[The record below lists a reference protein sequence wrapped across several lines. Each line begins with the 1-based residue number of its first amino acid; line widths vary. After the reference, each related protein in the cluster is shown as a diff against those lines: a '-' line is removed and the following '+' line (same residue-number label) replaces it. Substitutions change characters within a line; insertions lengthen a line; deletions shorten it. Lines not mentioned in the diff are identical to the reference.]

1 MASGLL
7 PRPCHAASDV
17 ENKAMEPSLE
27 DLARERHA
35 RSNPGFPW
43 RLIGLIALCLAIGG
57 LGSAATMPEIKGWYA
72 GLIKPSFNPP
82 NWIFGP
88 VWSTLYVLMAAS
100 AAAAWTE
107 RQARRTFFIILLVNS
122 LWSLLFFG
130 LHRPD
135 LALIDILG
143 YLILL
148 VIWIRQLW
156 PQHRGYALLQLPHL
170 AWVSFATVL
179 NASIWWLNK

>member
-1 MASGLL
+1 MASGL
-7 PRPCHAASDV
+7 RPEPCLAPTPGD
-17 ENKAMEPSLE
+17 NGPMEP
-27 DLARERHA
+27 APGQRRNIG
-35 RSNPGFPW
+35 RSV
-43 RLIGLIALCLAIGG
+43 LLAISCNLVGA
-57 LGSAATMPEIKGWYA
+57 LGAYTTRPEIKGWYSE
-72 GLIKPSFNPP
+72 LTKPGFNPP

-88 VWSTLYVLMAAS
+88 IWVTIYIWMALAAS
-100 AAAAWTE
+100 AAWTD

-130 LHRPD
+130 IHRPD

-148 VIWIRQLW
+148 IIWIRQLW
-156 PQHRGYALLQLPHL
+156 PQHRGYALLQIPHL
-170 AWVSFATVL
+170 LWVSFATVL

>member
-1 MASGLL
+1 MSASPTPSG
-7 PRPCHAASDV
+7 PR
-17 ENKAMEPSLE
+17 
-27 DLARERHA
+27 LA
-35 RSNPGFPW
+35 
-43 RLIGLIALCLAIGG
+43 RLIGLIVLCLGVGG

-72 GLIKPSFNPP
+72 ALVKPSFNPP

-88 VWSTLYVLMAAS
+88 VWSTLYGLMAWSAS
-100 AAAAWTE
+100 AAWDD
-107 RQARRTFFIILLVNS
+107 RPARRTFFIILLVNS

-148 VIWIRQLW
+148 GIWIRRLW
-156 PQHRGYALLQLPHL
+156 PHHRGAALLQLPHL
-170 AWVSFATVL
+170 LWIGFATVL

>member
-1 MASGLL
+1 M
-7 PRPCHAASDV
+7 
-17 ENKAMEPSLE
+17 
-27 DLARERHA
+27 
-35 RSNPGFPW
+35 
-43 RLIGLIALCLAIGG
+43 
-57 LGSAATMPEIKGWYA
+57 
-72 GLIKPSFNPP
+72 
-82 NWIFGP
+82 
-88 VWSTLYVLMAAS
+88 
-100 AAAAWTE
+100 
-107 RQARRTFFIILLVNS
+107 NS

-156 PQHRGYALLQLPHL
+156 SQHRLSALLQLPHL
-170 AWVSFATVL
+170 LWVSFATVL

>member
-1 MASGLL
+1 MDL
-7 PRPCHAASDV
+7 
-17 ENKAMEPSLE
+17 ENDTMEPSLE
-27 DLARERHA
+27 DLARER
-35 RSNPGFPW
+35 RERCNPGFPW

-57 LGSAATMPEIKGWYA
+57 LGSASTMPEIKGWYA
-72 GLIKPSFNPP
+72 GLIKPPFNPP

-88 VWSTLYVLMAAS
+88 VWSTLYVLMACS
-100 AAAAWTE
+100 ANDAWTD
-107 RQARRTFFIILLVNS
+107 RQARRTFFIILLVNA

-130 LHRPD
+130 MHRPD
-135 LALIDILG
+135 LALINILG

-156 PQHRGYALLQLPHL
+156 PQHRVAALLQLPHL
-170 AWVSFATVL
+170 LWVSFATAL

>member
-1 MASGLL
+1 
-7 PRPCHAASDV
+7 
-17 ENKAMEPSLE
+17 MEPSLE
-27 DLARERHA
+27 DLARARHERC
-35 RSNPGFPW
+35 NPRVPW
-43 RLIGLIALCLAIGG
+43 RLIGLIALCLGIGG

-72 GLIKPSFNPP
+72 GLVKPSFNPP

-88 VWSTLYVLMAAS
+88 VWSMLYVLMASAAS
-100 AAAAWTE
+100 AAWSD
-107 RQARRTFFIILLVNS
+107 RQARRTFFIILLVNA

-135 LALIDILG
+135 LALIDIFG

-148 VIWIRQLW
+148 IIWIRQLW

-170 AWVSFATVL
+170 LWVSFATVL

>member
-1 MASGLL
+1 MA
-7 PRPCHAASDV
+7 D
-17 ENKAMEPSLE
+17 ENAAMEPSLE
-27 DLARERHA
+27 DLARERHQ

-43 RLIGLIALCLAIGG
+43 RLIGLIALCMAVGG

-72 GLIKPSFNPP
+72 GLIKPPFNPP

-88 VWSTLYVLMAAS
+88 VWSTLHVLMACS
-100 AAAAWTE
+100 ANAAWTDC
-107 RQARRTFFIILLVNS
+107 QARRTFFIILLVNS

-130 LHRPD
+130 MHRPD

-148 VIWIRQLW
+148 IIWIRQLW

-170 AWVSFATVL
+170 LWVSFATVL

>member
-1 MASGLL
+1 MCIRDS
-7 PRPCHAASDV
+7 
-17 ENKAMEPSLE
+17 
-27 DLARERHA
+27 
-35 RSNPGFPW
+35 
-43 RLIGLIALCLAIGG
+43 
-57 LGSAATMPEIKGWYA
+57 
-72 GLIKPSFNPP
+72 
-82 NWIFGP
+82 
-88 VWSTLYVLMAAS
+88 YVLMACS
-100 AAAAWTE
+100 ANAAWTD

-156 PQHRGYALLQLPHL
+156 PQHRGYALLQVPHL
-170 AWVSFATVL
+170 LWVSFATVL

>member
-1 MASGLL
+1 
-7 PRPCHAASDV
+7 
-17 ENKAMEPSLE
+17 MEPSLE
-27 DLARERHA
+27 DLARERRA
-35 RSNPGFPW
+35 RCNPGFPW
-43 RLIGLIALCLAIGG
+43 RLTGLTALCLAVGAV
-57 LGSAATMPEIKGWYA
+57 GSAATMPETKGWYA

-82 NWIFGP
+82 NWLFGP
-88 VWSTLYVLMAAS
+88 VWSMLYVLMAGAAS
-100 AAAAWTE
+100 EAWAD
-107 RQARRTFFIILLVNS
+107 RPARRTFFIILLVNS

-156 PQHRGYALLQLPHL
+156 PQHRFEALLQIPHL
-170 AWVSFATVL
+170 LWVSFATVL
-179 NASIWWLNK
+179 NVSIWWLNK

>member
-1 MASGLL
+1 
-7 PRPCHAASDV
+7 
-17 ENKAMEPSLE
+17 MEPSLE
-27 DLARERHA
+27 DLARER
-35 RSNPGFPW
+35 RDRTSTRPVW
-43 RLIGLIALCLAIGG
+43 RLCGLLFLCLAVGAV
-57 LGSAATMPEIKGWYA
+57 GSAATMPEIKGWYA
-72 GLIKPSFNPP
+72 GLVKPSFNPP

-88 VWSTLYVLMAAS
+88 VWSTLYVLMACS
-100 AAAAWTE
+100 AHAAWTD

-122 LWSLLFFG
+122 LWSLFFFG

-135 LALIDILG
+135 LALIDIFG

-156 PQHRGYALLQLPHL
+156 PQHCVAALLQLPHL
-170 AWVSFATVL
+170 LWVSFATVL